1 MLILSM
7 NSSVMLFFAVTI
19 SMAVGILLPQFSKIF
34 GPYILVWLG
43 GLLFFNL
50 IQLNTSE
57 LVSAFVR
64 SRQIVFL
71 SLTKLVLLPLAL
83 YSVTT
88 IIYPTLALP
97 ILLLSGTSTGLGAP
111 FVANFV
117 GSELPLIVGLIIVTS
132 SALPFVLPPIVKILF
147 GSQFSIPVIHMIVLL
162 AVALFIPLLAGW
174 FTKKFVPR
182 ISEILSEKSLYFS
195 IIFIAIINMALFSKF
210 SAYFFQS
217 PLFVIEMVLIAFI
230 LFSIYGIVGFTLTLI
245 TNSITSRTTSKG
257 KSPTIHS
264 KLRTKKE
271 WNRSTAIDGL
281 IAMAY
286 VNNILVAV
294 FAEQFFGIQ
303 TAVLPAL
310 YNIPYYIGILIL
322 KRVISKTRTAS

>member
-1 MLILSM
+1 
-7 NSSVMLFFAVTI
+7 MLFLAVTI

-57 LVSAFVR
+57 LVSEFVR

-83 YSVTT
+83 YSVIT

-132 SALPFVLPPIVKILF
+132 LALPFVLPPIVKILF

-230 LFSIYGIVGFTLTLI
+230 LFSIYGIVGFTLTSI
-245 TNSITSRTTSKG
+245 TNGATSRTTSKG
-257 KSPTIHS
+257 KSRTIHS

-322 KRVISKTRTAS
+322 KRVIFKTRTAS

>member
-1 MLILSM
+1 M
-7 NSSVMLFFAVTI
+7 NSSAMLFLAVTI

-132 SALPFVLPPIVKILF
+132 LALPFVLPPIVKILF

-195 IIFIAIINMALFSKF
+195 IIFIAIINMELFSKF

-230 LFSIYGIVGFTLTLI
+230 LFSIYGIVGFTLTSI
-245 TNSITSRTTSKG
+245 TNGATSRTTSKG
-257 KSPTIHS
+257 KSRTIHS

-322 KRVISKTRTAS
+322 KRVIFKTRTAS

>member
-1 MLILSM
+1 M
-7 NSSVMLFFAVTI
+7 NSSAMLFLAVTI

-88 IIYPTLALP
+88 IIYPTLTLP

-230 LFSIYGIVGFTLTLI
+230 LFSIYGIVGFTLTSI
-245 TNSITSRTTSKG
+245 TNGATSRTTSKG
-257 KSPTIHS
+257 KSRTIHS

-322 KRVISKTRTAS
+322 KRVIFKTRTAS

>member
-1 MLILSM
+1 M
-7 NSSVMLFFAVTI
+7 NSSAMLFLAVTI

-230 LFSIYGIVGFTLTLI
+230 LFSIYGIVGFTLTSI
-245 TNSITSRTTSKG
+245 TNGATSRTTSKG
-257 KSPTIHS
+257 KSRTIHS

-286 VNNILVAV
+286 VNNLLVAV

-322 KRVISKTRTAS
+322 KRVIFKTRTAS